1 MTNYGMFFGYIYNVM
16 TKQTENKISRIFET
30 AQGAFTVLLVGGS
43 NGAGH
48 QVAARSPLFGG
59 FRVTMSQKPIPTRMV
74 FFARIRTAAT
84 VMNVTA
90 SGLIAKLMHI
100 TGMAPVEISPVSP
113 MEMRVRETMKRS
125 NAKWMHY
132 AIVAILSASMV
143 YAQGTPRLDLKM
155 AEQKVN
161 LTASEL
167 NDASNISYQPGDTLR
182 YMITASNIGDGLM
195 TEPEVVDPIPM
206 GVTYIANTAMGDE
219 TSITFSIDQGR
230 AYMAWPPTYTV
241 RNAQGELIEREASAD
256 MITHIK
262 WNILKDL
269 NPGDK
274 SNLEFLVEVS
284 R

>member
-1 MTNYGMFFGYIYNVM
+1 M
-16 TKQTENKISRIFET
+16 KRLKNKISRIFRE
-30 AQGAFTVLLVGGS
+30 ARGSVAFILPNGS
-43 NGAGH
+43 IEAG
-48 QVAARSPLFGG
+48 QSVTARSPLIGD
-59 FRVTMSQKPIPTRMV
+59 FRVTMSQNSTPTQLV
-74 FFARIRTAAT
+74 FSARIRTTAT
-84 VMNVTA
+84 VMNITA
-90 SGLIAKLMHI
+90 SGLIAKLMHK
-100 TGMAPVEISPVSP
+100 TGMAPVELSPVSP
-113 MEMRVRETMKRS
+113 MEMRVRKTMKRS
-125 NAKWMHY
+125 NARWMHY
-132 AIVAILSASMV
+132 AIVAILGASMV

-161 LTASEL
+161 LTTSEL

-182 YMITASNIGDGLM
+182 YMITASNVGDGLM

-230 AYMAWPPTYTV
+230 TYMAWPPTYTV
-241 RNAQGELIEREASAD
+241 RNAQGELIERAASAD

-269 NPGDK
+269 NPGDN